1 MKKLFPLL
9 LFWFLPW
16 ASTALEVPFEWKHS
30 IGSTGTE
37 FTLSVAPGHY
47 IDPDGIQFELT
58 SSAGEKIT
66 PQLKSASGKFPE
78 KFTPGR
84 WIWTTPAKGIS
95 GRIIFQGCA
104 DDGVCF
110 MPQEYELPGAGHIAE
125 KKAADDAGKYEL
137 VRKTEGYMDAG
148 KFLEFLQN
156 KSRRGFF
163 GDVGIIGILLL
174 TLLGGLGLN
183 LTPCILPMVPVTLII
198 LGAKGGGIPGL
209 KRGLAYGAGMAI
221 AYGILGLAAA
231 FLGIGFGTLNSMPI
245 FNFVIAGLFICMA
258 LAMAGVYNFNFASS
272 LRQSV
277 RTQITGGL
285 TALLMGIV
293 SALLAGACVAPV
305 VISVLL
311 FTARE
316 YNTGNSWVII
326 LPFVLGIG
334 MALPWPFAG
343 FGLKILPKPGKF
355 MVAVKYLLAAVVAV
369 MGIYYMSLGFRLL
382 KSGKTAAA
390 GESDGFAALE
400 NASAISRQTGRPLLI
415 KFGASWCKNCH
426 AMAETTFKDPEV
438 VKILNEN
445 FVAVDFPAENPS
457 KPRIK
462 ALLDAWQIPGFPA
475 FVIARVKE

>member
-9 LFWFLPW
+9 LFLFLPW
-16 ASTALEVPFEWKHS
+16 LSAALDLPFDWKCS
-30 IGSTGTE
+30 IGSGGSE
-37 FTLSVAPGHY
+37 FTLTVAPGHY
-47 IDPDGIQFELT
+47 LEPEGIQFELT
-58 SSAGEKIT
+58 SPAGEKVT
-66 PQLKSASGKFPE
+66 PQLKNASGQAPA
-78 KFTPGR
+78 KFTPGV
-84 WIWTTPAKGIS
+84 WVWTTPATGIS
-95 GRIIFQGCA
+95 GKIIFQGCTV
-104 DDGVCF
+104 DGMCF
-110 MPQEYELPGAGHIAE
+110 MPQEYELPGAGKIPE
-125 KKAADDAGKYEL
+125 KKAAEDAGKYEF
-137 VRKTEGYMDAG
+137 VRKAEGYMDAG

-156 KSRRGFF
+156 KSSRGFF
-163 GDVGIIGILLL
+163 GDAGIIGILLL
-174 TLLGGLGLN
+174 TLIGGLGLN

-231 FLGIGFGTLNSMPI
+231 FLGIGFGTLNSMPL
-245 FNFVIAGLFICMA
+245 FNFIIAGMFICMA

-277 RTQITGGL
+277 RTQITGWL
-285 TALLMGIV
+285 TALIMGIV

-316 YNTGNSWVII
+316 YNSGNSWVIT

-369 MGIYYMSLGFRLL
+369 MGIYYLILGFKLL
-382 KSGKTAAA
+382 KSGVAAAA

-400 NASAISRQTGRPLLI
+400 KASAISRQSGRPILI

-426 AMAETTFKDPEV
+426 AMAESTLKDPEV
-438 VKILNEN
+438 VKTLNEN
-445 FVAVDFPAENPS
+445 FVVVDFPAENPNE
-457 KPRIK
+457 PRVK

-475 FVIARVKE
+475 FVIAKVKE